1 MARAKLTDPEKQE
14 ILRLFRESDITA
26 TKLAEQFSV
35 SISTIS
41 RLLKTEL
48 SDIEYTTLSA
58 NRRKSGTASVT
69 ATESAESGTL
79 DLFENVSVE
88 QVAEMIEVPEAVVP
102 EIEIPI
108 AVEEISVVVEELPV
122 AVEEVSL
129 VSPVEI
135 VGDVDETPAIVV
147 EAVIPVETE
156 SEAVGEEAPVAAEGL
171 PTLTEE
177 VLAPIHGVVEEEVA
191 TPTNIEDFPGTTQEA
206 SVSQTNGVVILEPL
220 EIPIPRRR
228 RRSAG
233 AVPETPVVVEETV
246 VETPA
251 AVETP
256 VVAETAAVVEVPAVP
271 TGNEAIFEVEVEEPP
286 VVIEETPTPE
296 QPVRSRI
303 LKKSERVASPPP
315 SESNERL
322 AAPLAELEAE
332 FAASPGQFAA
342 DDFDD
347 DEDFDDVEEDDGSG
361 LEPELATVESAL
373 PVEVLPFSS
382 AEFPR
387 TCWVMVD
394 RASELLTRPLGDFSN
409 IGVIPD
415 TEREAVTLPIFENH
429 RLARRYSSNYH
440 RPLRLPVHLLNSTRP
455 YLLRKG
461 ITRLLVGTQVYAL
474 DLAEDGIEE
483 EETVESGYE

>member
-14 ILRLFRESDITA
+14 ILRLFKESGITA
-26 TKLAEQFSV
+26 TKLAEDFSV

-48 SDIEYTTLSA
+48 SEVEYATLSA
-58 NRRKSGTASVT
+58 SRRKSGTAL
-69 ATESAESGTL
+69 ATTNEFSEAGTL
-79 DLFENVSVE
+79 DLFDNAAVE
-88 QVAEMIEVPEAVVP
+88 QAAEAVTVQSKTQIPKVP
-102 EIEIPI
+102 VRVQEILPVFSEEMAETSPVALPITSESSVIP
-108 AVEEISVVVEELPV
+108 EEL
-122 AVEEVSL
+122 
-129 VSPVEI
+129 
-135 VGDVDETPAIVV
+135 TV
-147 EAVIPVETE
+147 EAIP
-156 SEAVGEEAPVAAEGL
+156 
-171 PTLTEE
+171 
-177 VLAPIHGVVEEEVA
+177 
-191 TPTNIEDFPGTTQEA
+191 Q
-206 SVSQTNGVVILEPL
+206 VSQENPGMKTAEVVILEPL

-228 RRSAG
+228 RRSA
-233 AVPETPVVVEETV
+233 AVPETPLMIEEAVV
-246 VETPA
+246 
-251 AVETP
+251 
-256 VVAETAAVVEVPAVP
+256 ETAAVVETP
-271 TGNEAIFEVEVEEPP
+271 TIVEAPVVVAPLEEAISEVDVEPMLTVVEE
-286 VVIEETPTPE
+286 VPTPE

-303 LKKSERVASPPP
+303 LKKSERVASAPPP
-315 SESNERL
+315 ESSERL

-342 DDFDD
+342 EDFDD
-347 DEDFDDVEEDDGSG
+347 DEDFEDVEEDDGSG
-361 LEPELATVESAL
+361 LEPELAMVASAL

-409 IGVIPD
+409 IGAIPD

-440 RPLRLPVHLLNSTRP
+440 RPLRLPVHLLSSTRP

-483 EETVESGYE
+483 EEIVESSHE